1 MLYLKGSINFGL
13 CYEQRDQDECVGYPD
28 SDWAGD
34 INYRKSTEYLF
45 QIGGAP
51 VSWRSKKQSCVAL
64 STDEA
69 DYMALAN
76 AAQEAMWMRQ
86 LIGDLNKPMKSIM
99 IYEDNQS
106 AIRMSKNPQFHGRSK
121 HIGIK

>member
-1 MLYLKGSINFGL
+1 MRYLKGSINFGL

-34 INYRKSTEYLF
+34 INYRKSTGYLF

-64 STDEA
+64 SLPKQNTWPWP
-69 DYMALAN
+69 ALHKKKQAN
-76 AAQEAMWMRQ
+76 E
-86 LIGDLNKPMKSIM
+86 INYDL
-99 IYEDNQS
+99 
-106 AIRMSKNPQFHGRSK
+106 G
-121 HIGIK
+121 G